1 MLEVIQQRLA
11 VKLGLLATVAVAAGF
26 SLASV
31 MSTETLLRSTSRL
44 HRETAG
50 GIAASISASVRT
62 AMLAGDG
69 AHVRRVVSEVKT
81 RLPQVGIRVF
91 SARGEEVFGAKPPL
105 PAPDQVPVLVRT
117 AVTSGKPAEN
127 GDERARPIARGER
140 CRTCHAGGEVLGV
153 LTVGA
158 ARPPA
163 PADDRDAVLD
173 TLTAVIR
180 DGFYRVMLSPTA
192 PRFNEYFAELARRV
206 PGVRGAAVYGPDGK
220 LAYGDPAPHNAKVL
234 VRVAPLRSEPRC
246 LGCHE
251 NANEVDGSTLA
262 VAFEPGR
269 AAAAGTLPLLVET
282 ALKQV
287 MATGLGRLAIGFLDD
302 VARTGAVR
310 SLTLHDAEGRLV
322 HDAFGRPSPPAD
334 VAEVLRTGTM
344 RAFVPEDAP
353 EFLFVEPLLNA
364 RPCQT
369 CHGSD
374 SSIRGAIEIRL
385 NTSEER
391 AELASLRR
399 SSIVYGLSTIFLV
412 LVLLA
417 LGLYYT
423 VILPVREIGS
433 VADLI
438 GAGRLDANVDLQTSD
453 EMGRLGRRI
462 NEMVRGL
469 RQKLE
474 LSKFVSRDT
483 LHEVESQAG
492 TIARGGERQ
501 RVAVVFSDIRG
512 FTTFAESHEP
522 EAVVDMLNR
531 CLQAQ
536 AEVVVRH
543 GGDIDKFIGDEIMAL
558 FAGPDMALRA
568 TCAAIEMVEAVEMLN
583 AMRPNAAEVTAVGV
597 GVNVGDAIL
606 GAMGAER
613 RMDFTAIGDAIN
625 LGERL
630 CSAAGPGEVFVT
642 EAVRREVGDAEGL
655 VFRVLKPMVVKG
667 KHEPVAVYRALRG
680 LLQ

>member
-1 MLEVIQQRLA
+1 MFEIIQQRLA
-11 VKLGLLATVAVAAGF
+11 VKIGLLATVAVAAGF
-26 SLASV
+26 SLASM

-44 HRETAG
+44 HREAAA

-69 AHVRRVVSEVKT
+69 AHVRHLVAEVKAG
-81 RLPQVGIRVF
+81 LPRVGIRIF
-91 SARGEEVFGAKPPL
+91 SARGEEVFGAKPPP
-105 PAPDQVPVLVRT
+105 PAPDQVPVLVRA

-127 GDERARPIARGER
+127 GDERALPIARSER
-140 CRTCHAGGEVLGV
+140 CGVCHAGGEVLGV

-158 ARPPA
+158 TRPPV
-163 PADDRDAVLD
+163 PAGDRGAALD

-180 DGFYRVMLSPTA
+180 DGFYRVMLAPSA
-192 PRFNEYFAELARRV
+192 PRFNEYFAELVRRV

-220 LAYGDPAPHNAKVL
+220 LAYGDPAPRDAKLL

-246 LGCHE
+246 LGCHK

-269 AAAAGTLPLLVET
+269 AAADGTLPLLVET
-282 ALKQV
+282 TLEQV

-302 VARTGAVR
+302 VARTGALR
-310 SLTLHDAEGRLV
+310 SLTLHDAEGRLI
-322 HDAFGRPSPPAD
+322 HDAFGHPSPQAD
-334 VAEVLRTGTM
+334 VAQVLRTGAA
-344 RAFVPEDAP
+344 RASVPESAP
-353 EFLFVEPLLNA
+353 EFVFVEPLRNA
-364 RPCQT
+364 QPCQA

-374 SSIRGAIEIRL
+374 APMRGAVEIRL

-399 SSIVYGLSTIFLV
+399 SAVAYGVSTIALV

-423 VILPVREIGS
+423 VIRPVRAIGS
-433 VADLI
+433 VADLV
-438 GAGRLDANVDLQTSD
+438 GAGRLDAIVDIHTSD

-462 NEMVRGL
+462 NDMVQGL

-474 LSKFVSRDT
+474 LTKFVSRDT
-483 LHEVESQAG
+483 LHEVESSAG

-501 RVAVVFSDIRG
+501 RIAVVFSDIRG
-512 FTTFAESHEP
+512 FTKFAESHEP
-522 EAVVDMLNR
+522 EAVVEMLNR

-543 GGDIDKFIGDEIMAL
+543 GGDIDKFVGDEIMVR

-568 TCAAIEMVEAVEMLN
+568 TRAAVEMAEAVEMLG
-583 AMRPNAAEVTAVGV
+583 ATLAGAAEGTAVGV
-597 GVNVGDAIL
+597 GVNVGDVVL
-606 GAMGAER
+606 GAMGAKQ
-613 RMDFTAIGDAIN
+613 RMDFTAIGDAVN
-625 LGERL
+625 LGARL
-630 CSAAGPGEVFVT
+630 CSAAGPGEVLVT
-642 EAVRREVGDAEGL
+642 EAVRSEVGDAEGL
-655 VFRVLKPMVVKG
+655 VFTALDPMMVKG
-667 KHEPVAVYRALRG
+667 KHEPVAVYRAVQGPLK
-680 LLQ
+680 